1 MSSLDKHLPSLLY
14 LVLLALVSVGLY
26 INIMFKRND
35 IAALSLS
42 ATTLVAIVLHE
53 GYKDM
58 AYIPTP
64 GDVPTIGFGTTNGVK
79 LGDKTTPTQAL
90 NRAMVDIQKF
100 EGAVKSCVQVP
111 LTQGEYDAYIS
122 LSYNIGSS
130 AFCNSTLVKRLNQS
144 EYALACQEILRWN
157 RFQGK
162 ELAGLTKRRQEEY
175 LKCSI
180 S

>member
-1 MSSLDKHLPSLLY
+1 
-14 LVLLALVSVGLY
+14 
-26 INIMFKRND
+26 MFKRNE
-35 IAALSLS
+35 IAAISLS
-42 ATTLVAIVLHE
+42 ATALVAIALHE

-90 NRAMVDIQKF
+90 SRAMVDIQKF